1 VTTIS
6 TPILLSGAIKRFIE
20 CVISDNA
27 SQQPSVHE
35 FYLPEKGLAN
45 QNIPEFPYIIV
56 RLHKGETQS
65 DAHKV
70 IVNLLF
76 GTKSEDPEAP
86 KDVFNVMERVRLAL
100 LKNRTLEN
108 QFRLE
113 IDSSNAYK
121 WEFFE
126 GQPHPEY
133 IGQAITTWMLPTIT
147 EEVNGL

>member
-1 VTTIS
+1 MA

-20 CVISDNA
+20 AEMMDNA
-27 SQQPSVHE
+27 SQQPAVHE
-35 FYLPEKGLAN
+35 FYLPEKVLGN

-65 DAHKV
+65 DAHKI
-70 IVNLLF
+70 IVNLYF

-86 KDVFNVMERVRLAL
+86 KDVFNMMERVRLAL
-100 LKNRTLEN
+100 LKKRTLEN

-113 IDSSNAYK
+113 IEQPNAYK

-126 GQPHPEY
+126 GQPNPEY
-133 IGQAITTWMLPTIT
+133 IGQAITTWMLATIT
-147 EEVNGL
+147 EEVEGL